1 MPYKY
6 LDHIAIADT
15 AFEATGAT
23 LEEMFTSA
31 ADATMNVMVAD
42 LDTIANQH
50 QKTINLTNDALD
62 MLLFQFLQEFV
73 FYKDAEQLLLRPQTL
88 QITHTPPTY
97 TLTAQ
102 LSGQTINPQIHEL
115 VTDIKAVTLHRLKV
129 EKIKSTWTA
138 TVVVDI

>member
-6 LDHIAIADT
+6 LDNIAIADA
-15 AFEATGAT
+15 AFQATGST

-42 LDTIANQH
+42 LNTIAEHH
-50 QKTINLTNDALD
+50 QKIIQLTDDALD

-88 QITHTPPTY
+88 KITHTSPTY

-102 LSGQTINPQIHEL
+102 LSGSTANPQIHDL
-115 VTDIKAVTLHRLKV
+115 VTDIKAVTLHRLNV
-129 EKIKSTWTA
+129 EKTKSTWTA
-138 TVVVDI
+138 TVVLDI